1 MAYEMHHI
9 HPIKGAFLEMEIQF
23 TFGGNGTDGGP
34 MIVGADFV
42 EDRGYADRRPGADD
56 RG

>member
-42 EDRGYADRRPGADD
+42 EDRDYADRRPGADD